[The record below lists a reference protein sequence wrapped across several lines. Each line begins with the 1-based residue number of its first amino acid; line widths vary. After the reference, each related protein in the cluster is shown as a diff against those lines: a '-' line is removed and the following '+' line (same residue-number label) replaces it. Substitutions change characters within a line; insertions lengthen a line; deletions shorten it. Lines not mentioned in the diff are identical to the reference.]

1 MAAPLGSECVP
12 TIHLERVVV
21 GAHEEWPVARLG
33 RFTMNDSVSG
43 WRDDRPLQSQLV
55 SAAIFKL
62 RERAQAAQ
70 MERATLDKLKLL
82 GVVAV
87 LATLAVLAV

>member
-1 MAAPLGSECVP
+1 
-12 TIHLERVVV
+12 
-21 GAHEEWPVARLG
+21 
-33 RFTMNDSVSG
+33 MNASVSV

-70 MERATLDKLKLL
+70 MERATLDKLKRL
-82 GVVAV
+82 GLVAA
-87 LATLAVLAV
+87 LATLAVLAI